1 VTSGLGAHA
10 SAAPAPAPAAELAV
24 MVSCHGLVCALPV
37 RDVQR
42 LLLREAVDVAAAARP
57 RPGQRALPQ
66 VVFADDQPYAVWNL
80 GTLLGMPPL
89 AVAWVLLQVPA
100 DPEPVAIAL
109 RTGPCLIVQP
119 MPETAPLPPSLFR
132 ARGAGIAGAFPTARL
147 RGKPLPVALGLALE
161 PRRLWTL
168 DELASS
174 RAAVDAALEGEGA

>member
-1 VTSGLGAHA
+1 VSGGLLSHA
-10 SAAPAPAPAAELAV
+10 SAELPPAPAVELAV

-37 RDVQR
+37 RNVER
-42 LLLREAVDVAAAARP
+42 LLLREAVEAVSAPRP
-57 RPGQRALPQ
+57 RPGARALPQ

-119 MPETAPLPPSLFR
+119 MPETAPLPAALFR

-147 RGKPLPVALGLALE
+147 RGKPLPAALGLALD
-161 PRRLWTL
+161 PLRLWSPE
-168 DELASS
+168 ELAGS
-174 RAAVDAALEGEGA
+174 RAAVDAALDGEGA